1 MKHYC
6 QTLDL
11 KADEQLIREYCY
23 WHSPEH
29 IWPEIP
35 AGIRAVG
42 ILNMEIYRL
51 GTRLFMIV
59 ETPDD
64 FVWDEAFAR
73 LATLDRQAEWEA
85 FVSRFQQADPASASA
100 EKWQLMEQIFKL
112 PAGEKGEE

>member
-1 MKHYC
+1 MKRYC

-11 KADEQLIREYCY
+11 KEDEQLIKEYCY

-35 AGIRAVG
+35 EGIRAVG

-64 FVWDEAFAR
+64 FDWDAAFAR
-73 LATLDRQAEWEA
+73 LLIHRRSSDL
-85 FVSRFQQADPASASA
+85 PP
-100 EKWQLMEQIFKL
+100 EQIQRMYGYYKH
-112 PAGEKGEE
+112 PGEDVYFY